1 MSSLNLMHGVF
12 QRCAVKPYAAER
24 LEVIS
29 RTYIFSLYFM
39 IQRLELLFLQSAR
52 LNIAMSV
59 SELILVLFQTSAAFL
74 RYYFASVFLGFF
86 VSRRHFFVIFAQ
98 SMQS

>member
-1 MSSLNLMHGVF
+1 MLRRVLKYFYTSF
-12 QRCAVKPYAAER
+12 C
-24 LEVIS
+24 
-29 RTYIFSLYFM
+29 FSLYFL

-86 VSRRHFFVIFAQ
+86 VSRRHFFVVFAQ

>member
-1 MSSLNLMHGVF
+1 MHGVF

-39 IQRLELLFLQSAR
+39 IQRLELLFLQSHRVDTA
-52 LNIAMSV
+52 LPF
-59 SELILVLFQTSAAFL
+59 SELILVLFQSSIGLL
-74 RYYFASVFLGFF
+74 RYYFCFPVRRVYRNNRRSFF
-86 VSRRHFFVIFAQ
+86 VVSVHGKQ
-98 SMQS
+98 S